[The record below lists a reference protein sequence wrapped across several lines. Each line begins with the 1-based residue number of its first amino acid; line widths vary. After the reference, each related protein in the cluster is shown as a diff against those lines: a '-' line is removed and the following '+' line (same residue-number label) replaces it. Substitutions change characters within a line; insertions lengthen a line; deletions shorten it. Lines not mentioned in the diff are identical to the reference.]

1 MIAPDRP
8 RARRAVTV
16 AAVLLAIAAFY
27 GALSRGRGFL
37 YDDRELILDE
47 ARPARLADFGR
58 AFSEPYYGSLPYY
71 RPLTRLTYLAQ
82 KWVSG
87 DHPVPFLLAN
97 AALAAALAAS
107 AYALLR
113 RPRFGI
119 EPVPALAAAAL
130 LAFHPVA
137 SSCVLPIAGRDTL
150 LPVALMIAAVALWLT
165 PGRWARGGALACF
178 ALALLSKEVAIA
190 TPLLFLLAD
199 ATEKERPK
207 ELGTWARRHAPWAA
221 IVLGYVLVRHAVLAD
236 SAPALEPAGSAL
248 LPLASLGYG
257 LQSSFAPY
265 VGLFYEPELRT
276 WLSPPRLAIAL
287 GCAVGVLALEGRT
300 RNALFWSGWFLAVQ
314 LPAANFVKQE
324 TLFDERYV
332 FPALLAPLA
341 LLAAGAGRIPRRP
354 AAFAAGALLLAAAA
368 STTIHRAAAFGS
380 EASFQERWVLTS
392 PGSPNAQNGLGV
404 VRVAEGRTEDAEAA
418 FRAALRA
425 RPGHPQALNNLG
437 VLLLERGDVAG
448 ATEALEAAVAGSPRY
463 AAARYNLAN
472 ARVKAGRDDEAEG
485 LYREAIRMRPGY
497 AQAWNNLGALYARE
511 GRADDAL
518 AAFETVA
525 RLDPAHVRARV
536 NRGVLLAR
544 TGRLI
549 DAIIA
554 YREALAIAPG
564 DPDAHFDLAGAL
576 AASGDRSGAIEEY
589 RRALAA
595 RPGWPEAERA
605 LADAGGAVLK

>member
-1 MIAPDRP
+1 MIAPDSP
-8 RARRAVTV
+8 RARRATTV
-16 AAVLLAIAAFY
+16 AAVAVAMAAFY
-27 GALSRGRGFL
+27 GALAVGRGFL

-47 ARPARLADFGR
+47 SRPEGIRDIAR
-58 AFSEPYYGSLPYY
+58 AFAEPYYGALPYY
-71 RPLTRLTYLAQ
+71 RPVTRLTYLAQ
-82 KWVSG
+82 KGLSG
-87 DHPVPFLLAN
+87 DRPLPFLLAN
-97 AALAAALAAS
+97 AALAAFLVGS

-113 RPRFGI
+113 RSRFGI
-119 EPVPALAAAAL
+119 EPAPALAAAAL
-130 LAFHPVA
+130 LAVHPVA

-150 LPVALMIAAVALWLT
+150 LPAALMIAAVALWLT
-165 PGRWARGGALACF
+165 PRRAARGGALALF
-178 ALALLSKEVAIA
+178 ALALLAKEVAIA
-190 TPLLFLLAD
+190 TPALFLLAD
-199 ATEKERPK
+199 ATDEDRPK
-207 ELGTWARRHAPWAA
+207 NLAAWLRRHAPWAA
-221 IVLGYVLVRHAVLAD
+221 IALGYVMLRSVVLAG
-236 SAPALEPAGSAL
+236 SAVPLAPGGSAL

-265 VGLFYEPELRT
+265 FGLFYEPELST

-287 GCAVGVLALEGRT
+287 ACALGVLALEGRT
-300 RNALFWSGWFLAVQ
+300 RNALFWLGWFVAVQ
-314 LPAANFVKQE
+314 LPAANLLKQE

-341 LLAAGAGRIPRRP
+341 LLAARASRATKRT
-354 AAFAAGALLLAAAA
+354 AAVAAGALLLATA
-368 STTIHRAAAFGS
+368 STTIHRAEAFGS
-380 EASFQERWVLTS
+380 EAAFEERWARTS

-404 VRVAEGRTEDAEAA
+404 VRVADGRTNEAEAA

-437 VLLLERGDVAG
+437 VLLLDRGDVAG

-472 ARVKAGRDDEAEG
+472 ARLRTGRDPEAEA
-485 LYREAIRMRPGY
+485 LYREAIGLRPRY
-497 AQAWNNLGALYARE
+497 VQAWNNLGALLARE
-511 GRADDAL
+511 GRTGDAL
-518 AAFETVA
+518 GAFETVT
-525 RLDPAHVRARV
+525 RLDPGHVRARL

-544 TGRLI
+544 SGRLTE
-549 DAIIA
+549 AVAA

-576 AASGDRSGAIEEY
+576 AASGDRAGAIEEY

-605 LADAGGAVLK
+605 LASLEAAS